1 MCFICGKWVSV
12 PGVYKQRLDSRVDLV
27 SFPDGLSVL
36 GSYTN
41 WSITF
46 MDFYFQGKGQRKWQ
60 ASMGNDQMVMSH
72 LSLGPRGYVPA
83 GKLELYHI
91 IPSEEKFRG
100 QMKLPDEP
108 QSHIPEPTP
117 APIAA
122 GPITFGPIPTIP
134 TVGQVSLYRGGAYH
148 FRATWT
154 RF

>member
-1 MCFICGKWVSV
+1 M
-12 PGVYKQRLDSRVDLV
+12 

-36 GSYTN
+36 GSCTN

-91 IPSEEKFRG
+91 IPSEENLRG
-100 QMKLPDEP
+100 QTKLPDDP

-134 TVGQVSLYRGGAYH
+134 TVTQVSLYRGGAITSGPGFFLLSIEPCTLFRPRPFPYH
-148 FRATWT
+148 ILCKD
-154 RF
+154 